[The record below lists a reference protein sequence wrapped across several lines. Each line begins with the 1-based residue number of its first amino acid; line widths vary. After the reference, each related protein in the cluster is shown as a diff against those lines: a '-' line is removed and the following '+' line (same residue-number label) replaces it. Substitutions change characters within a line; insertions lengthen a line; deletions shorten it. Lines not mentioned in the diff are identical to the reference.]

1 MKRLSLTSLALAT
14 VILLSA
20 CGEPEPARVQRRGGF
35 RPPPQD
41 RVVVEEEQRVE
52 EEAPSRPSAD
62 RERDTQTT
70 VEETRTQSEPAPT
83 TAPAP
88 APVGN
93 YEYGKAVPGKPGFVT
108 SPYAP
113 YSGYVD
119 VRGFPPGTEVK
130 DPYTGK
136 IFLVP

>member
-1 MKRLSLTSLALAT
+1 MKRLSLTGLALAT

-20 CGEPEPARVQRRGGF
+20 CGEPEPTRVQRRGGF
-35 RPPPQD
+35 RPPPPE
-41 RVVVEEEQRVE
+41 RVVVEEEVE
-52 EEAPSRPSAD
+52 DDAAPSRSTTE
-62 RERDTQTT
+62 RETQTT
-70 VEETRTQSEPAPT
+70 VEETRTETQPAPS

-88 APVGN
+88 AAPVAN

>member
-1 MKRLSLTSLALAT
+1 MKRLSLTGLALAPL
-14 VILLSA
+14 ILLNA
-20 CGEPEPARVQRRGGF
+20 CAEPEPTRAEGRRGGF
-35 RPPPQD
+35 RPPVQE
-41 RVVVEEEQRVE
+41 RVVVEERTQE
-52 EEAPSRPSAD
+52 
-62 RERDTQTT
+62 RESPRRT
-70 VEETRTQSEPAPT
+70 VETEPEPAQSEPST
-83 TAPAP
+83 TAETTPAQTEPAP
-88 APVGN
+88 APVAN

-130 DPYTGK
+130 DPYTNK